1 MEWLGGQAIPW
12 NEVGKVRLRGDKLSP
27 QGEGAIPEEGEYVPR
42 DEEAAPQEQG
52 SPMDE
57 QSPGY
62 EEHFHAI
69 SDESSKKRSSEPSG
83 NDESTSSRQPEGI
96 QTLEARVQQLEE
108 LTKDSAEALYGRVLQ
123 HVLHLEEERGPL
135 EEKIA
140 SLEERIASLEKQV
153 ASGEFSLN
161 ECLFRVETTQI
172 EWKDSFFAKKT
183 LHWEVI
189 SIWRIK

>member
-1 MEWLGGQAIPW
+1 MNGVIGGQAIPW
-12 NEVGKVRLRGDKLSP
+12 NEVRKVRLRGDKLSP
-27 QGEGAIPEEGEYVPR
+27 QGEGAIPEEAEYVPR

-69 SDESSKKRSSEPSG
+69 SDESSNKRSSEPSG

-108 LTKDSAEALYGRVLQ
+108 LTKDLAEALYGRVLQ
-123 HVLHLEEERGPL
+123 HVLHLEEEIGP
-135 EEKIA
+135 
-140 SLEERIASLEKQV
+140 
-153 ASGEFSLN
+153 G
-161 ECLFRVETTQI
+161 
-172 EWKDSFFAKKT
+172 KDSFFRGKDSFFGETGRFGRILAKRMLISSRDNPNRMKRFILRQEKT
-183 LHWEVI
+183 TL
-189 SIWRIK
+189 RGY